1 MKKKNFLIIILAM
14 VMVFTTT
21 FSVQAAVSCPSISSS
36 KPIKAYTIS
45 TGNNTTA
52 YSNSNLNSK
61 IGTIYASDELYI
73 QSIGKNSAGKYYCK
87 LTYPTS
93 NGRKTAYTPLS
104 IVTNATSPSGQYKAT
119 GSITTYRRASSS
131 SKAGSIANGDT
142 VYKLSTS
149 GSYVQVLYNI
159 GSASNPSGWRMA
171 WITTSNFN
179 KYVNEVGSNPEGFID
194 SVSSNNAGQI
204 TVRGWA
210 FDKDNLSANLPIHVY
225 VGGAAG
231 SGAPGYAI
239 TANTYRPDVNSVYSG
254 VGNYHGYEST
264 FNVSRTGK
272 QTIYIYACNVG
283 GGNNV
288 LLGTRTITIKSN
300 TSNSSTGYVING
312 VNIGY
317 KAGDYFTD
325 NGKACTDHGTKGIH
339 SYYNESACNCI
350 CTYNGK
356 SLGAVQCFGFAR
368 YVQTKLYGV
377 NSYNSP
383 NSFYQ
388 LSNSYVAAGRLTAS
402 NLKCLIQSAGVGAH
416 IRTNGSQHSMIITDV
431 TDTGFS
437 IIQCNGSN
445 NKEYSGHVAC
455 RIGTY
460 TYTWDSYVSSTYGQR
475 GLAFI
480 EKIK

>member
-21 FSVQAAVSCPSISSS
+21 LSVQAAVSWPSISSS

-179 KYVNEVGSNPEGFID
+179 QYVKAVGSNPEGYID

-239 TANTYRPDVNSVYSG
+239 TANTYRPDVNTVYSG

-288 LLGTRTITIKSN
+288 LLGTKTIDIKSN
-300 TSNSSTGYVING
+300 NTTSSNQSNTSTWQMPMNNSYCTWRSKESWSWATYTNNSSNRDYHIGIDIYGTNGTVYAASNGKVVAASSSTSGANGRYIIIEHTISGKTVYSFYAHLSSVNVSVGQSITKGTQIGVAGGSGYGSNSYYGTHLHFAIVDTLWSNGSYYGYATKFTGDKVNYSNVTYYNPIYVIN
-312 VNIGY
+312 
-317 KAGDYFTD
+317 
-325 NGKACTDHGTKGIH
+325 
-339 SYYNESACNCI
+339 
-350 CTYNGK
+350 
-356 SLGAVQCFGFAR
+356 
-368 YVQTKLYGV
+368 
-377 NSYNSP
+377 
-383 NSFYQ
+383 
-388 LSNSYVAAGRLTAS
+388 
-402 NLKCLIQSAGVGAH
+402 
-416 IRTNGSQHSMIITDV
+416 
-431 TDTGFS
+431 
-437 IIQCNGSN
+437 N
-445 NKEYSGHVAC
+445 NK
-455 RIGTY
+455 
-460 TYTWDSYVSSTYGQR
+460 
-475 GLAFI
+475 LP
-480 EKIK
+480 